1 MVSVKVQHILSKAWI
16 ALAALLAVAILW
28 SMQIASAAE
37 TASADQRIVTI
48 HDRGV
53 EQTIITRAE
62 TVAGALNQAGIVL
75 DEADLVEPASSERL
89 IANNYSI
96 NVYRARPVVVS
107 DGQKRIRVVTAE
119 QSPRQIAAAAGTTM
133 YDEDEAKI
141 GRVDDVLTDGG
152 AGLKLSID
160 RATPFTFVLYGK
172 RLEARTQATTVGDM
186 LKEKEVVLGPQD
198 GSSVAAS
205 VGIVAGMTI
214 EVWRNGVQTVTQEED
229 IPMPIEQV
237 KDQDRPVGFREVKTP
252 GTPGKKQVT
261 YEINMQNGVEVSRKM
276 IQEVKSLEP
285 VKQVEIVGAKLPTP
299 TNPSEAAA
307 LGHQMMLNFGFGEEQ
322 WPCLYN
328 LWLHESGWTTTAGN
342 PSSGAY
348 GIPQSLPAS
357 KMAVYGAD
365 YLTNASVQITWGL
378 NYIKGRYGTPCGAY
392 DHWHAKNWY

>member
-1 MVSVKVQHILSKAWI
+1 M
-16 ALAALLAVAILW
+16 AALLSVAVLW
-28 SMQIASAAE
+28 SMQLVSAAD
-37 TASADQRIVTI
+37 TTSGDQRMVTI

-62 TVAGALNQAGIVL
+62 TVAGALNQAGIAL
-75 DEADLVEPASSERL
+75 DEADLVEPAASEKL
-89 IANNYSI
+89 VANNYSI

-107 DGQKRIRVVTAE
+107 DGQKRVRVMTAE
-119 QSPRQIAAAAGTTM
+119 QSPRRIAAAAGTTM

-141 GRVDDVLTDGG
+141 ERVDNVLADGG

-160 RATPFTFVLYGK
+160 RATPFTFILYGK

-186 LKEKEVVLGPQD
+186 LKEKDVVLGPQD

-205 VGIVAGMTI
+205 TGIVAGMTI
-214 EVWRNGVQTVTQEED
+214 EVWRNGVQTVTQEEE
-229 IPMPIEQV
+229 IAMPIEQV
-237 KDQDRPVGFREVKTP
+237 KDQDRPVGFREVKTA
-252 GTPGKKQVT
+252 GKPGKKQVT
-261 YEINMQNGVEVSRKM
+261 YEINMQNGKEVSRKV

-285 VKQVEIVGAKLPTP
+285 VKQVETVGAKLPTP

-307 LGHQMMLNFGFGEEQ
+307 LGHQMMLAFGFGEEQ
-322 WPCLYN
+322 WPCLYD
-328 LWLHESGWTTTAGN
+328 LWMHESGWKTTAGN

-378 NYIKGRYGTPCGAY
+378 NYIKGRYGNPCAAH
-392 DHWHAKNWY
+392 DHWRAKNWY